1 MTSAEIRQSFLDFFH
16 SKGHEIVPST
26 SVAPLDDPTL
36 LFTNAGMN
44 QFKDVFL
51 NIGTRP
57 YTRAVDTQKCI
68 RVSGKH
74 NDLEEV
80 GDDTYHHTFFEMLG
94 NWSFGD
100 YYKREAIT
108 WAWELFT
115 EVYGLPKERLWATV
129 HDSDDE
135 ALELWKEAT
144 DINPDQILKFGDKD
158 NFWEMGETGP
168 CGPCSEIHI
177 DTTEDGCK
185 PEDVNAGRAEVMELW
200 NLVFIQYNRKADGTL
215 EELPAKHVDT
225 GLGMERLTALL
236 QQKNSNYD
244 TDLFTPLLDALSDLT
259 GKTYEGDAQ
268 IPMRVIADH
277 LRAVSFAVADGALPS
292 NEGRGYVLRRLL
304 RRAARYGRNLG
315 MEQPFIYQLV
325 PTLAETMGP
334 IFSELSQ
341 RMDHIQRVI
350 RSEEESFGRT
360 LHRGLELFEAVTK
373 RLESEG
379 AKTFPGED
387 AFKLYDTYGFPGDLT
402 DLMAREIGLDCDMAR
417 FDELMEEQRERA
429 RKAGRFRLQED
440 ESEEW
445 QVIRENE
452 ISEFTGYESIR
463 EMASVCEV
471 RRQGDTFQVILD
483 RTPFYAESGGQ
494 VGDQGTLRW
503 GEFTARVLDTQK
515 EGDRIIHVV
524 DQVPDDLSGEVEA
537 NIGDNRRIST
547 ARNHTATH
555 LLHAALH
562 QTIGDHARQAGS
574 LVAPDRLRFDFTHFE
589 AVTLEELEKIETQV
603 NEVIRQDLAVET
615 RLTSFEEATESG
627 AMALFGEKY
636 GNQVRMVTIG
646 DYSRELCGGTHLR
659 STGQAGYFRIVSEGS
674 VASGVR
680 RIEAVTGEASFQILR
695 REHEIVEHLR
705 RLFPS
710 SGLDQLVSQVDTLA
724 EEKKELEKELKKLRT
739 EEAATGV
746 GELVKTATDLNGM
759 QVVFGRV
766 EAQTPEDLKS
776 MGDTLRSELGS
787 GVGVLGAVIG
797 DKVSLIAV
805 VTDDLV
811 KEKKLKA
818 GDIVGTVAKMVG
830 GGGGGRPHMALA
842 GGRDPAKLDEA
853 LVAVPEVVQGLLG

>member
-80 GDDTYHHTFFEMLG
+80 GYDTYHHTFFEMLG

-268 IPMRVIADH
+268 IPMRVIAD
-277 LRAVSFAVADGALPS
+277 
-292 NEGRGYVLRRLL
+292 
-304 RRAARYGRNLG
+304 
-315 MEQPFIYQLV
+315 
-325 PTLAETMGP
+325 
-334 IFSELSQ
+334 
-341 RMDHIQRVI
+341 
-350 RSEEESFGRT
+350 
-360 LHRGLELFEAVTK
+360 
-373 RLESEG
+373 
-379 AKTFPGED
+379 FPGKQ
-387 AFKLYDTYGFPGDLT
+387 A
-402 DLMAREIGLDCDMAR
+402 AA
-417 FDELMEEQRERA
+417 
-429 RKAGRFRLQED
+429 
-440 ESEEW
+440 
-445 QVIRENE
+445 
-452 ISEFTGYESIR
+452 
-463 EMASVCEV
+463 
-471 RRQGDTFQVILD
+471 
-483 RTPFYAESGGQ
+483 
-494 VGDQGTLRW
+494 DQ
-503 GEFTARVLDTQK
+503 A
-515 EGDRIIHVV
+515 
-524 DQVPDDLSGEVEA
+524 
-537 NIGDNRRIST
+537 
-547 ARNHTATH
+547 
-555 LLHAALH
+555 
-562 QTIGDHARQAGS
+562 
-574 LVAPDRLRFDFTHFE
+574 
-589 AVTLEELEKIETQV
+589 
-603 NEVIRQDLAVET
+603 
-615 RLTSFEEATESG
+615 
-627 AMALFGEKY
+627 
-636 GNQVRMVTIG
+636 
-646 DYSRELCGGTHLR
+646 C
-659 STGQAGYFRIVSEGS
+659 
-674 VASGVR
+674 
-680 RIEAVTGEASFQILR
+680 
-695 REHEIVEHLR
+695 
-705 RLFPS
+705 
-710 SGLDQLVSQVDTLA
+710 
-724 EEKKELEKELKKLRT
+724 
-739 EEAATGV
+739 
-746 GELVKTATDLNGM
+746 
-759 QVVFGRV
+759 
-766 EAQTPEDLKS
+766 
-776 MGDTLRSELGS
+776 
-787 GVGVLGAVIG
+787 
-797 DKVSLIAV
+797 
-805 VTDDLV
+805 
-811 KEKKLKA
+811 
-818 GDIVGTVAKMVG
+818 
-830 GGGGGRPHMALA
+830 
-842 GGRDPAKLDEA
+842 
-853 LVAVPEVVQGLLG
+853 